1 MIYKRL
7 GDYIKPVNNRNKE
20 LEVTT
25 LLGVSIKKVL
35 MPSIANTIGTNMKT
49 YKIIERNQFAYGP
62 VTSRNGDKISI
73 ALLEDFEKAI
83 VSQAYTVFKVIDEK
97 EVLPEYLM
105 MWFRRPEFD
114 RFARFKSHG
123 SAREIFDWDELCD
136 TQLPIPSIE
145 KQQQIVN
152 EYNTVTNRIQ
162 LNQKINTNLE
172 ATAQALY
179 KHWFVD
185 FEFPNQDGKPY
196 KSSGGKM
203 VYNEE
208 LDKDIPVGWGVER
221 INTIAEIIDGD
232 RGKNYPSQE
241 HFSEKGHCLFL
252 NAGNV
257 TKKGFNFLN
266 ISFISKE
273 RDELLRKGKL
283 QRNDIVLTSRGTVG
297 NIAFYSEIIEYSH
310 LRINSGMVIF
320 RPKNNSYSLFT
331 YSLMKSDSMKKD
343 ISNFMSG
350 SAQPQLP
357 IKDILRIPIILPENK
372 SIFSFNSKSI
382 IIQDG
387 IEIKKKEKRSLIRLQ
402 NLLLAKMTQVVPKP
416 QAV

>member
-114 RFARFKSHG
+114 RFARFKSNG

-185 FEFPNQDGKPY
+185 FEFPNQEGKPY

-221 INTIAEIIDGD
+221 LSSITKITMGQSPSGESYNNDGKGD
-232 RGKNYPSQE
+232 IFYQGRTDFGFRLPSIRTYTTE
-241 HFSEKGHCLFL
+241 SKRM
-252 NAGNV
+252 A
-257 TKKGFNFLN
+257 KKGDILMSVRAPVGDLN
-266 ISFISKE
+266 ISSSDCCIGRGLASIRSMEASYIFYLMKDFKSLFDSNKGTGTIFSSINK
-273 RDELLRKGKL
+273 DELFDLK
-283 QRNDIVLTSRGTVG
+283 
-297 NIAFYSEIIEYSH
+297 
-310 LRINSGMVIF
+310 VIYD
-320 RPKNNSYSLFT
+320 NV
-331 YSLMKSDSMKKD
+331 
-343 ISNFMSG
+343 
-350 SAQPQLP
+350 AA
-357 IKDILRIPIILPENK
+357 
-372 SIFSFNSKSI
+372 FSFNEKVCIVDKLI
-382 IIQDG
+382 IKNCEE
-387 IEIKKKEKRSLIRLQ
+387 IEKLKELQ
-402 NLLLAKMTQVVPKP
+402 SLLLAKMTQVAPKP